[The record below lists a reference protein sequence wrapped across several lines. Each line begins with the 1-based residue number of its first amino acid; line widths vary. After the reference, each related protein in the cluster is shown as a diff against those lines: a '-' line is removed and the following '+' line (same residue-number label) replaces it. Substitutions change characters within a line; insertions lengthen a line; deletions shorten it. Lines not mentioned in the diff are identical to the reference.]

1 VKGIQPG
8 GRAYQR
14 EIKYDIMPLDS
25 VSTHLLDIAWLRVP
39 KARGQEGI

>member
-14 EIKYDIMPLDS
+14 EIKYDMMPLEF
-25 VSTHLLDIAWLRVP
+25 VSTDLLDIA
-39 KARGQEGI
+39 